1 MIKINNNKLILNS
14 LGILTILAL
23 GLMTFLPINAQGNTI
38 TNYGGYAGNAGYSL
52 SGGINGTT
60 YDSSYYNN
68 GTNYNYNNN
77 TYCNPIPVIYT
88 VSPNSVNAVNGN
100 IAVVL
105 TGANFTVNSLTEFN
119 NTYRPTTFMNS
130 TRLTMILNA
139 SDLTTNGIY
148 TILVFNPQPCGGTS
162 NGIYFRVDNTI
173 INPPTVTPPVVA
185 KTVSTT
191 TTKKITPK
199 VATVKKTVAVAP
211 ANTQVA
217 CAPTTSGTN
226 NQNLSANALF
236 GANGFMP
243 SNLIQWLVF
252 GILILLAV
260 VLWRKVYVTEK
271 DKSKPLKHP

>member
-23 GLMTFLPINAQGNTI
+23 SLIAFSPTSAQGNTI

-52 SGGINGTT
+52 SGGGNTTSYDTYNNGN
-60 YDSSYYNN
+60 YPYYNN
-68 GTNYNYNNN
+68 TNNN

-88 VSPNSVNAVNGN
+88 VSPNSVNGVNGN
-100 IAVVL
+100 LAIIL
-105 TGANFTVNSLTEFN
+105 TGANFTVNSLAEFN
-119 NTYRPTTFMNS
+119 NNYRPTTFINS
-130 TRLTMILNA
+130 TRLSMILNA
-139 SDLTTNGIY
+139 SDLTTTGIY
-148 TILVFNPQPCGGTS
+148 SIVVFNPFPCGGTS

-173 INPPTVTPPVVA
+173 ISTPPVNPPVIT
-185 KTVSTT
+185 KTVNAT
-191 TTKKITPK
+191 TTKTTPK
-199 VATVKKTVAVAP
+199 VLTTAKKVTTP
-211 ANTQVA
+211 ASPQVA
-217 CAPTTSGTN
+217 CAPTTSDTN